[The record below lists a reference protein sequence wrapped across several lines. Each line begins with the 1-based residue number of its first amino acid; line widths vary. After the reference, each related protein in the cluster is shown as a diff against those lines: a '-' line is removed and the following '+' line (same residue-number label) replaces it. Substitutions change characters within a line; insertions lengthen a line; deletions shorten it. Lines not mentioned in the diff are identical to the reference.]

1 MLTDF
6 RWRVSSNSNED
17 VELDEQADDVE
28 EVLDLVRGVASGEVA
43 DGLISSRLTA
53 LDTPSKMF
61 LIVLSNDSP
70 ELPFSRFFCSFNSN
84 RSF

>member
-6 RWRVSSNSNED
+6 RWRGSSNSNED

-53 LDTPSKMF
+53 QDTPSKMF
-61 LIVLSNDSP
+61 LIVLSNDST
-70 ELPFSRFFCSFNSN
+70 ELPLSRFF
-84 RSF
+84 